1 MRLRHAFVLV
11 LAVAWVLL
19 GPIATAFD
27 HCGAMT
33 VDCGGSCGTVTGV
46 MAPHV
51 PAAALMSVAT
61 AAPAALMSGTSRTLD
76 ALEPPPRAPFLA

>member
-1 MRLRHAFVLV
+1 MRLRRALVLV

-33 VDCGGSCGTVTGV
+33 GDCGASCGPVTGV
-46 MAPHV
+46 MTPHV
-51 PAAALMSVAT
+51 PAAALMSAAS
-61 AAPAALMSGTSRTLD
+61 AAPAALISGTFRTLD